1 MASRRLVLLGCLGLV
16 LVLVLAWV
24 FENTASPSPPLFIA
38 ALLLVVALA
47 VGPWMALVARRLSD
61 EPGAGRA
68 FRRAAGLAGL
78 AAGIGTIAGLV
89 VLAESDAANA
99 VAGTLILAGG
109 ALALLGA
116 VVLPWIFLLTR
127 TVTRER
133 AARVRAEERANVA
146 AHLHDSVLQ
155 SLTLIQKQA
164 ETAPARRL
172 ARSAEREL
180 RTWLYGAPR
189 TGDTDFAGAVRAV
202 ADDVEDRFTVTVEL
216 VSVGTCALHEP
227 ALAVVGAVREALTN
241 AAKHAEVQRV
251 SVFTE
256 VADAA
261 MLALVR
267 DRGRGFD
274 PSAPNPPDRRGIP
287 DSIEARIRQQGGTAE
302 VRSAVGEGTEVELR
316 MPLGG
321 RA

>member
-1 MASRRLVLLGCLGLV
+1 MASRRLVSLGCLGLV
-16 LVLVLAWV
+16 LVLALAWA

-38 ALLLVVALA
+38 LLLLVVGLA

-61 EPGAGRA
+61 EPAAGRA
-68 FRRAAGLAGL
+68 FRRAAVVAGL
-78 AAGIGTIAGLV
+78 AVAIGTIAGLV

-99 VAGTLILAGG
+99 VAGTLILAGA
-109 ALALLGA
+109 ALALIGA
-116 VVLPWIFLLTR
+116 VVLPWIFVLTR
-127 TVTRER
+127 TITRER

-155 SLTLIQKQA
+155 SLTLIHKHA
-164 ETAPARRL
+164 ETSPVRRL

-180 RTWLYGAPR
+180 RTWLYGAPHA
-189 TGDTDFAGAVRAV
+189 GDTDFAAAVRAV

-216 VSVGTCALHEP
+216 VTVGTCALHEP

-241 AAKHAEVQRV
+241 AAKHAEVPRV

-256 VADAA
+256 VADTAV
-261 MLALVR
+261 LALVR

-274 PSAPNPPDRRGIP
+274 PTAAKPRDRRGIP

-302 VRSAVGEGTEVELR
+302 VRSAVGEGTEIELR